1 MFQGLRDQGFVRRD
15 EHDPFGEKKIPCDV
29 RLKDYSW
36 KLNKV
41 KKTEGTFGNHETGH
55 EEVLL
60 LLLLPPPPTPI
71 HSTPTSRRLTWRSR
85 RGGVC

>member
-1 MFQGLRDQGFVRRD
+1 VRRD

-60 LLLLPPPPTPI
+60 QLLPTPM
-71 HSTPTSRRLTWRSR
+71 HSTPTTCRWTWRLR

>member
-1 MFQGLRDQGFVRRD
+1 VRRD

-36 KLNKV
+36 RFNKT
-41 KKTEGTFGNHETGH
+41 KKTEGTYGNHETGQ

-60 LLLLPPPPTPI
+60 LLLLLI
-71 HSTPTSRRLTWRSR
+71 AAAAAAARRCRQFA
-85 RGGVC
+85 G

>member
-1 MFQGLRDQGFVRRD
+1 VRRD

-60 LLLLPPPPTPI
+60 LLLLLPSPI
-71 HSTPTSRRLTWRSR
+71 HSTPTTRRSTWRLR
-85 RGGVC
+85 MGGVC

>member
-1 MFQGLRDQGFVRRD
+1 MRRD

-60 LLLLPPPPTPI
+60 LQLLPTPM
-71 HSTPTSRRLTWRSR
+71 HSTPTTRRSTWRSR
-85 RGGVC
+85 RGAVC

>member
-1 MFQGLRDQGFVRRD
+1 MRRD

-36 KLNKV
+36 NLNKV
-41 KKTEGTFGNHETGH
+41 KQTEGTFGNHETGH

-60 LLLLPPPPTPI
+60 LLPTPV